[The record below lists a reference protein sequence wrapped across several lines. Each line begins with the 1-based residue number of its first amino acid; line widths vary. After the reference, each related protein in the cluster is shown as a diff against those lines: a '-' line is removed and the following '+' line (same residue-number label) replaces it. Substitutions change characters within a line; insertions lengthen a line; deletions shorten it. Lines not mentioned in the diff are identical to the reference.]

1 MFALWSKRG
10 AQLPE
15 TIVQTAWG
23 TDIVMELQEQLGLT
37 HFTLVTHQ
45 QGSGFAGHNSTL
57 KAHQPLST
65 EEHRWCS
72 EVNAMIVKALSD
84 LTGLQSFR
92 LLINYT
98 ISMWTEPTRARAM
111 GWT

>member
-23 TDIVMELQEQLGLT
+23 TDIVMELQEQLGLA

-57 KAHQPLST
+57 KPTSLSPQ
-65 EEHRWCS
+65 RS
-72 EVNAMIVKALSD
+72 
-84 LTGLQSFR
+84 TGGAQR
-92 LLINYT
+92 
-98 ISMWTEPTRARAM
+98 
-111 GWT
+111 